1 MVCIICR
8 VESNK
13 QKLIL
18 PCEHYLCSLCMYNK
32 FLQNKDICCCT
43 IYKIPSL
50 PHIWYLGSGNQISK
64 YELTDLLPNEIESL
78 KTNFEFDLVKINEIL
93 YNDFQKILVVK
104 GNIIFIGAI
113 SQNILTNVIAIERY
127 SGKVFIS
134 EDKELSYLSS
144 DTFLYRVN

>member
-1 MVCIICR
+1 
-8 VESNK
+8 
-13 QKLIL
+13 
-18 PCEHYLCSLCMYNK
+18 MYNK

-50 PHIWYLGSGNQISK
+50 PHIWYLGPGNQISK

-78 KTNFEFDLVKINEIL
+78 KTNFEFDLVKINEIP

-113 SQNILTNVIAIERY
+113 IQNILTNVIAIERY